1 MAIRRVCVF
10 CGSSPGRSPL
20 YLDHARQVGTLLARR
35 GLGLVYGGAS
45 VGLMGAVADAAL
57 EAGGEVTGVIPE
69 GVLAREVAHRG
80 VTTLHVV
87 PSMHARKAKMAAD
100 SDAFVV
106 LPGGFGTL
114 EEAFEVITWG
124 QLGIHRKPVGFLDTG
139 GFYGPLLAAIGHA
152 VGEEFISPGLLSL
165 FVTAPDP
172 EALLDA
178 LDAWRPRDVG
188 PRWME
193 RKEI

>member
-87 PSMHARKAKMAAD
+87 PSMHARKAKMAAA

-152 VGEEFISPGLLSL
+152 MGEEFISPGLLSL

-188 PRWME
+188 PKWME

>member
-20 YLDHARQVGTLLARR
+20 YTEHARRVGTLLARR

-87 PSMHARKAKMAAD
+87 PSMHARKAKMAEA

-139 GFYGPLLAAIGHA
+139 GFYGPLLAAVGHA

-165 FVTAPDP
+165 FVTAPEP

-178 LDAWRPRDVG
+178 LGGWSPRDVG

-193 RKEI
+193 RKGI